1 MAARAE
7 PAPARADWRRHG
19 FSSWVATADHKRV
32 GILYVFTS
40 VVFLVGGGVLAL
52 LMRSQLATP
61 NEDFLT
67 KDSYNQVLTMHG
79 TTMIFLV
86 AVPFLLGLATYL
98 VPLMIGAR
106 RVAFPRLAAL
116 AFWLYVFGGVIL
128 WLSFLAKGGPAETG
142 WSAYATLSTLHA
154 PGNGQDFWI
163 LGMHVLTL
171 GSLAAAVNLLV
182 TIHTLRARGM
192 TFMRMPLYVWSVLAW
207 SWVLVLVLP
216 VFMAVLTMLELD
228 RNGGTDFF
236 DPAGGGNPVLYQHLF
251 WFAAHP
257 QIYALIL
264 PAIGIVS
271 EIVPVFSRRP
281 IAGYRAMVRATVVI
295 AAFTFVAWGEH
306 MFTAGLGTAFNAV
319 FMVTALALAVPIAV
333 KVFNWLATLRGGSIS
348 FDTPM
353 LWALGFISITVFG
366 GLTGIFLERVD
377 GTRPVFGGYELFQ
390 RDPAWHDLIPF
401 HEYFHGDTGA
411 GLGASHQTGWTG
423 LVADLIIRRGR

>member
-1 MAARAE
+1 
-7 PAPARADWRRHG
+7 
-19 FSSWVATADHKRV
+19 
-32 GILYVFTS
+32 
-40 VVFLVGGGVLAL
+40 
-52 LMRSQLATP
+52 
-61 NEDFLT
+61 DFVP

-86 AVPFLLGLATYL
+86 AVPFMLGLATYL

-116 AFWLYVFGGVIL
+116 AFWLYVFAGAIL

-171 GSLAAAVNLLV
+171 GSLAAAINLLV
-182 TIHTLRARGM
+182 TVHTLRARGM

-236 DPAGGGNPVLYQHLF
+236 DPAGRGQPGLHPPRAGLPALYQHLF

-281 IAGYRAMVRATVVI
+281 IAGY
-295 AAFTFVAWGEH
+295 
-306 MFTAGLGTAFNAV
+306 
-319 FMVTALALAVPIAV
+319 
-333 KVFNWLATLRGGSIS
+333 
-348 FDTPM
+348 
-353 LWALGFISITVFG
+353 
-366 GLTGIFLERVD
+366 
-377 GTRPVFGGYELFQ
+377 
-390 RDPAWHDLIPF
+390 
-401 HEYFHGDTGA
+401 
-411 GLGASHQTGWTG
+411 
-423 LVADLIIRRGR
+423 